1 VTESVEASA
10 SAPAQAAAGHRPHLV
25 VGIDGSNDAN
35 LALAWAA
42 GEAVLRDADLWVVHV
57 WSLPHPDSPAAM
69 PPMGL
74 PPLVGEEDGERH
86 ARDLLEATVDGVL
99 NGVERRPE
107 VVEPILVQG
116 HAVEA
121 LTDVARGAELLVVGS
136 RGRGGFHG
144 LQLGSISQQL
154 AHHAPCPLVIVRA
167 TDR

>member
-1 VTESVEASA
+1 MPASPVPVR
-10 SAPAQAAAGHRPHLV
+10 SQRPRIV

-35 LALAWAA
+35 VALDWAA
-42 GEAVLRDADLWVVHV
+42 GEAVLRGVDLWVVHV
-57 WSLPHPDSPAAM
+57 WSLPHPDSPTALLAV
-69 PPMGL
+69 GL
-74 PPLVGEEDGERH
+74 PPMVSEEDGERH

-99 NGVERRPE
+99 AGERKRPD

-121 LTDVARGAELLVVGS
+121 LTDVARQADLLVVGS

>member
-1 VTESVEASA
+1 MPD
-10 SAPAQAAAGHRPHLV
+10 APAPPHRSRVV

-35 LALAWAA
+35 QALAWAA
-42 GEAVLRDADLWVVHV
+42 AEAVLRGADLWVVHV
-57 WSLPHPDSPAAM
+57 WSLPHPDSPTAM

-74 PPLVGEEDGERH
+74 PPMVSEEDAERH
-86 ARDLLEATVDGVL
+86 ARDLLGATVDGVL
-99 NGVERRPE
+99 DGVGQRPE
-107 VVEPILVQG
+107 VVESVLVQG

-121 LTDVARGAELLVVGS
+121 LTDAAKGANLLVVGS

-167 TDR
+167 HDR

>member
-1 VTESVEASA
+1 LTS
-10 SAPAQAAAGHRPHLV
+10 HRPRLV

-42 GEAVLRDADLWVVHV
+42 DEAVLRGADLWVVHV
-57 WSLPHPDSPAAM
+57 WSLPHREWSGAPRPSA
-69 PPMGL
+69 
-74 PPLVGEEDGERH
+74 PPLLVSEEEGERH
-86 ARDLLEATVDGVL
+86 ARDLLEATVEGVL
-99 NGVERRPE
+99 AGVERRPDT
-107 VVEPILVQG
+107 VESVLVQG

-121 LTDVARGAELLVVGS
+121 LTDVARDADLLVVGS